1 MSTSSGEYWLI
12 SVPGEKGT
20 SDAWDKLNR
29 GTGQLSSNSKFTV
42 PDLKVSY
49 DFFNIVRF

>member
-1 MSTSSGEYWLI
+1 MTTASGEYWLI

-29 GTGQLSSNSKFTV
+29 GTGPLSINSKFAV
-42 PDLKVSY
+42 PDLKVS
-49 DFFNIVRF
+49 FN